1 MAKKDK
7 KEMVEEVVE
16 EEAPIEEPTP
26 EPKKEET
33 TDTRPIVDTPNGPM
47 YCNPDGSLSGLEDR
61 RKE

>member
-1 MAKKDK
+1 MAKENK
-7 KEMVEEVVE
+7 KEEVK
-16 EEAPIEEPTP
+16 EEAPKKEPTP

-33 TDTRPIVDTPNGPM
+33 TDTRPIVETPNGPM